1 MKYLKFLVLAL
12 FCTSAVSQNYETTQ
26 VVVEPFSDTIQ
37 RTGKLAFKNTVLL
50 TFKANGYLA
59 KLAVDEGDAFKK
71 GQLLASLDTTELLA
85 DKNSKYAQ
93 LLQAK
98 RELTRAKGLLNK
110 KLGSQQE
117 LELAETH
124 LETSRSAY
132 QVAFYNLEK
141 AVIEAPFDG
150 VVLSRHTDL
159 GELQAPGKQ
168 VLRVASLS
176 KNWVVKVALTGTEIN
191 QVKLQQLVDVVI
203 AGKGRFQGQ
212 VVKIPAIANTDG
224 NLFLIDVLIP
234 ELDLSS
240 GVIAGQ
246 LADVNIHFSSDE
258 FVYRLPIDA
267 LISVGDNGKAII
279 LTQNDSGNGF
289 EHRYFDI
296 HKIDNQFVYL
306 SASSHETTLQVVV
319 RGWQHIQVEK

>member
-1 MKYLKFLVLAL
+1 MKYLKLFLLMV
-12 FCTSAVSQNYETTQ
+12 FSANAFSQNYETSK

-50 TFKANGYLA
+50 TFKANGYLS
-59 KLAVDEGDAFKK
+59 KLSVDEGDAFKK
-71 GQLLASLDTTELLA
+71 GQILASLDTTELLA
-85 DKNSKYAQ
+85 DKNANFAQ

-98 RELTRAKGLLNK
+98 RELKRSKELLRK
-110 KLGSQQE
+110 KLSSQQE
-117 LELAETH
+117 LDLAETK
-124 LETSRSAY
+124 LETSRSSY

-141 AVIEAPFDG
+141 SEIKAPFDG

-159 GELQAPGKQ
+159 GELQSPGKE
-168 VLRVASLS
+168 VLRVASLA
-176 KNWVVKVALTGTEIN
+176 KNWVVKVALTGSEIN
-191 QVKLQQLVDVVI
+191 QVKLNQVVDVVI
-203 AGKGRFQGQ
+203 SGKGRLKGQ
-212 VVKIPAIANTDG
+212 VVKIPAIANTQS

-246 LADVNIHFSSDE
+246 LADVNIHFSSDD

-267 LISVGDNGKAII
+267 LISVNDDGKAIV
-279 LTQNDSGNGF
+279 LTEGEGGVGF
-289 EHRYFDI
+289 EHRFFDI
-296 HKIDNQFVYL
+296 HKIDNHFVYL
-306 SASSHETTLQVVV
+306 VASGQETTLQVVV